1 MRELR
6 TNRADDDIKKY
17 GEHIPKNIK
26 MNEEFYNMVMND
38 VDMTKKGA
46 FLAAEIYNSLNK
58 KVFYDE
64 VFCLFDQDTSLDFIE
79 DIYNKSI
86 EEINKDK
93 NAIIC
98 HNYSEAFAY
107 LLEQNG
113 FEAVIDK
120 GVTHSQVYF
129 KADHHILRADA
140 TGKILGLDEKN
151 QMADLTRAKLDIL
164 PQGFLIYEEN
174 DQGLIEEKNFYHS
187 NFYKNN
193 TSIKGQNI
201 NEYTQSIMEKLKQD
215 ADFYSYEVPEDYHNV
230 FSQIALISEMLATS
244 NLDIVGGITYLKHL
258 MKVLI
263 PEEERKKITL
273 DHIKMQNEEVLNVDN
288 LKYGLLLTY
297 LPQEVETPR
306 CCDFHPSV
314 SGYNFLYTETKGLNP
329 ISENDAYE
337 LQERHDAIDM
347 KIIDHDYKRGGK

>member
-1 MRELR
+1 M
-6 TNRADDDIKKY
+6 
-17 GEHIPKNIK
+17 
-26 MNEEFYNMVMND
+26 
-38 VDMTKKGA
+38 
-46 FLAAEIYNSLNK
+46 
-58 KVFYDE
+58 
-64 VFCLFDQDTSLDFIE
+64 
-79 DIYNKSI
+79 
-86 EEINKDK
+86 
-93 NAIIC
+93 
-98 HNYSEAFAY
+98 
-107 LLEQNG
+107 
-113 FEAVIDK
+113 
-120 GVTHSQVYF
+120 
-129 KADHHILRADA
+129 
-140 TGKILGLDEKN
+140 
-151 QMADLTRAKLDIL
+151 
-164 PQGFLIYEEN
+164 
-174 DQGLIEEKNFYHS
+174 
-187 NFYKNN
+187 
-193 TSIKGQNI
+193 
-201 NEYTQSIMEKLKQD
+201 
-215 ADFYSYEVPEDYHNV
+215 PEDYHNV

-297 LPQEVETPR
+297 IPQEVETPR